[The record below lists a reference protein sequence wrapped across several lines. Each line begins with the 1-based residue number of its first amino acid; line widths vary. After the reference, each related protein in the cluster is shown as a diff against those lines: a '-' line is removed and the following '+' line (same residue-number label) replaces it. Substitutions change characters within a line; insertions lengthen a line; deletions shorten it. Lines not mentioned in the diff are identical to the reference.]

1 MAVNRSLVLYPR
13 FADHGVR
20 RGAVYQ
26 SPSQQEHRQRTHVP
40 ALRRDTEPPLT
51 LRVGYIIDLLNLETQ
66 S

>member
-26 SPSQQEHRQRTHVP
+26 SPPQQGHRQRMHVP
-40 ALRRDTEPPLT
+40 ALRRDTEPPLA
-51 LRVGYIIDLLNLETQ
+51 LRAVNILLTG
-66 S
+66 